1 MLADLD
7 ETLRQLL
14 LRHVPLDPTEV
25 EISFEAPDREWSG
38 RLSRPAV
45 NCFLYDIREN
55 HRLRPSPR
63 EIRRVNG
70 VATTHAGPLRFDVTY
85 QVTVWA
91 RARED
96 EHRLLW
102 RVLAALARHPT
113 LPTEL
118 LQGALKQQPLPIPTW
133 ISQPE
138 HMPQNYADL
147 WQALDNRI
155 RPSLTYVLTLALDPE
170 VTYTSP
176 LVLSDRPTVNL
187 DNLDRHQVAEALQIR
202 GQVRD
207 REDPTRAIAG
217 ALVLLVETGARART
231 DEEGYFRIS
240 HAPRGPV
247 TLVVRAPGRTETT
260 WQVTVP
266 SPTCNLE
273 V

>member
-7 ETLRQLL
+7 DTLRQLL

-45 NCFLYDIREN
+45 NCFLYDVREN
-55 HRLRPSPR
+55 HRLRPAGR

-70 VATTHAGPLRFDVTY
+70 VASKHAGPLRFDVTY

-102 RVLAALARHPT
+102 RVLATLIRHPT
-113 LPTEL
+113 LPTDL
-118 LQGALKQQPLPIPTW
+118 LQGALKEQPVPIPAW
-133 ISQPE
+133 VSQPE

-170 VTYTSP
+170 ISYTSP
-176 LVLSDRPTVNL
+176 LVLSDRPKVDMGNH
-187 DNLDRHQVAEALQIR
+187 DRHQMAESLQIR

-207 REDPTRAIAG
+207 RQDPKRLVAG
-217 ALVLLVETGARART
+217 ALVVLRETGARATT
-231 DEEGYFRIS
+231 DEEGQFTFS
-240 HAPRGPV
+240 LAPRGPV
-247 TLVVRAPGRTETT
+247 TLIVRAPGRTETT
-260 WQVTVP
+260 WPVKVP
-266 SPTCNLE
+266 SPTFDLE

>member
-7 ETLRQLL
+7 ETLRQML

-45 NCFLYDIREN
+45 NCFLYDVREN
-55 HRLRPSPR
+55 HRLRPSGW
-63 EIRRVNG
+63 EIRRENG
-70 VATTHAGPLRFDVTY
+70 VATKHSGPLRFDVTY
-85 QVTVWA
+85 QITVWA

-96 EHRLLW
+96 EHQLLW
-102 RVLAALARHPT
+102 RVLAALVKHPT
-113 LPTEL
+113 LPADL
-118 LQGALKQQPLPIPTW
+118 LQGNLKQQPVPIPAW
-133 ISQPE
+133 VSQPE

-170 VTYTSP
+170 IGYTSP
-176 LVLSDRPTVNL
+176 LVLSDRPTV
-187 DNLDRHQVAEALQIR
+187 DMGNLDRHEMAEAHQIR

-207 REDPTRAIAG
+207 RQDPTKVIAG
-217 ALVLLVETGARART
+217 ALVLLRETGARART
-231 DEEGYFRIS
+231 DDEGRFTFS
-240 HAPRGPV
+240 GAPRGPV

-260 WQVTVP
+260 WPINVP
-266 SPTCNLE
+266 DPSCELD